1 MSKINSKYNIFCQNI
16 YNNSII
22 KYGTLDNNHKKK
34 LEKINDKYNNLNK
47 LNNEVDKLNNK
58 INSVINILE
67 ISNIKERI
75 KEIEYEI
82 YYIKNYDEELDY
94 YNDTIDILLNYYDD
108 NNLNNRASLF
118 NNYMKIVN
126 NRTIKNDKKKIS
138 NICEKCGIE
147 KNIKLIDKSLMCV
160 NCGIVEE
167 VIMESEKPNYKD
179 NNIEWKVC
187 LYKRGD
193 HLSEILNQFQGKETT
208 DIPNDIINNILKE
221 LKKIRFYDLKKL
233 DRKILKKILKTLNY
247 NKYYKHIPIIINKIN
262 GIQPPIIS
270 RDLEEKIKSRFKLI
284 QEPFT
289 KFKPEKRKNLI
300 SYNYI
305 LHKIF
310 QLLDLDD
317 FLKYFPL
324 LKSQEKLYEQD
335 LIWQKICNY
344 LKWQFIPSI

>member
-1 MSKINSKYNIFCQNI
+1 
-16 YNNSII
+16 
-22 KYGTLDNNHKKK
+22 
-34 LEKINDKYNNLNK
+34 
-47 LNNEVDKLNNK
+47 
-58 INSVINILE
+58 
-67 ISNIKERI
+67 
-75 KEIEYEI
+75 
-82 YYIKNYDEELDY
+82 
-94 YNDTIDILLNYYDD
+94 
-108 NNLNNRASLF
+108 
-118 NNYMKIVN
+118 MKIVN

-147 KNIKLIDKSLMCV
+147 KNIKLVDKSLMCV

-167 VIMESEKPNYKD
+167 VIIESEKPNYKD

-208 DIPNDIINNILKE
+208 EIPNDIINNILKE